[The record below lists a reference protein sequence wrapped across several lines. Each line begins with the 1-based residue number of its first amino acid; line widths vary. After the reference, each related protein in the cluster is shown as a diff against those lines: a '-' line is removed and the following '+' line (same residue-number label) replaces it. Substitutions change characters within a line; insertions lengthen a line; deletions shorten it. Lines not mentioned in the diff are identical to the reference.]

1 VIRNLDSL
9 DALAERWCPGAGVT
23 ATGPGQLSYRLPSG
37 DLLAVELHAVSDDEA
52 ELVAW
57 WSSPP
62 VVDPD
67 ADTPADLA
75 AAAMLLGPGLLSCE
89 VSEEGIAI
97 RLPLFLDGLS
107 RQAFLGAV
115 ADLGRA
121 YTMLDLS
128 AAEGARR
135 RAEVERA
142 RLAIAEMEE
151 ELALARQA
159 MDGLPHTVTV
169 APAEWA
175 PTHVVPTGGL
185 PAWAVA
191 GSAAAPVT
199 TIDAGVEVEISETE
213 GDWAR
218 VLASNGW
225 KGWVDGRRLT
235 PRR

>member
-1 VIRNLDSL
+1 MNNQDSL

-23 ATGPGQLSYRLPSG
+23 AAGPGALRYRLPSG
-37 DLLAVELHAVSDDEA
+37 DGLSVELHAVSDDEA

-62 VVDPD
+62 VTDPGT
-67 ADTPADLA
+67 DTPADLA

-107 RQAFLGAV
+107 RQVFLGAV

-135 RAEVERA
+135 GAEVDRA

-159 MDGLPHTVTV
+159 MDDLPRVVTV

-175 PTHVVPTGGL
+175 PTHVVPSGGL

-199 TIDAGVEVEISETE
+199 TIDAGVEVEISETR

-225 KGWVDGRRLT
+225 KGWVDARRLT
-235 PRR
+235 PRS